1 MKHQASWERIEQLFA
16 AASRMPPAARAAY
29 VNAACGDTRLRLEV
43 MSLLQADAAADGYLE
58 SQPTPASGTA
68 CPGFTLTAGDRLGP
82 WQVRAP
88 LGRGGMGEVYLGER
102 ADGAF
107 HQTVALK
114 LLRHE
119 AVGQVERF
127 HAERQIL
134 ARLEHPGI
142 ARLLDGGISADGRPW
157 AALEY
162 VEGQPIDRYCR
173 QQASTPEDRLR
184 LLLQVCNAV
193 AHAHRNLV
201 VHRDIK
207 PSNILVDDSGRAR
220 LLDFGIAKPVADD
233 AASTLTQAVLT
244 PDWCAPE
251 QLAGEPITT
260 ATDIHALG
268 LLLFELLAGAP
279 PWPMQGQPL
288 ARALRLM
295 LDTPAPPMRVAA
307 APGAAFLQ
315 APHRLRNDLEAIV
328 ARCLRREPE
337 HRYPTVDALREDI
350 QRALDGA
357 PVAAREG
364 ARLYV
369 LGRLLRRHRWPAA
382 AAAAVLAT
390 LTAGLV
396 GTAWQA
402 QRAEQQ
408 AAQATAVRNYLVQLF
423 KASDP
428 RVASDRPRGQ
438 ISARELLD
446 IGSARLD
453 SEFADRPELQ
463 LEMLGLTAEIYRALG
478 ERERYA
484 ALQASQVA
492 LAQRLHGDHHP
503 AVIHAL
509 LMEADDARQ
518 HDDHA
523 AALAL
528 VDRADPLIR
537 RAGLDRS
544 ALRARWWLHRANAL
558 EADLPQW
565 PARVQALE
573 EATRLFEHAAPDD
586 WDRVV
591 VLANLGTAYW
601 ERGQSGD
608 AARSRDWLRRALTA
622 AETARERDDG
632 ELQVMFANL
641 GHMEAFLGSAAAADA
656 AFATATSLARQTH
669 GEHNRRYWHAAAG
682 WAGLLHEIGERE
694 RALAIFEALQPL
706 LPDSPAD
713 DERSTVALARAT
725 HGIALLR
732 EGRPRAALPLLEAAE
747 RDYRLSAAH
756 RYQIHHAQQ
765 GLGEALAALGRHQ
778 EASHWLQQSLQG
790 READNPADSVPV
802 LDIRSRW
809 GGFLL
814 ARGEAGEARRQYTR
828 VLADAGQR
836 RLTSVA
842 LAQAGL
848 ARLALDE
855 GDIAAALRHA
865 RDAIATHEGSEGLRD
880 ARVAPELW
888 WLHARAL
895 AQAGDAAQA
904 RGWAARA
911 VDGYR
916 LHHHPDS
923 AERAAADVWLTRLPG
938 PD

>member
-16 AASRMPPAARAAY
+16 AASRLPPAARAAY
-29 VNAACGDTRLRLEV
+29 VNAVCSDEQVHAEV
-43 MSLLQADAAADGYLE
+43 MSLLQADASAEGYLD
-58 SQPTPASGTA
+58 SSPAPASGMTDA
-68 CPGFTLTAGDRLGP
+68 GFTLSSGDRLGP
-82 WQVRAP
+82 WLVCAP
-88 LGRGGMGEVYLGER
+88 LDHGGMGEVYLGER

-119 AVGQVERF
+119 AVAQVERF
-127 HAERQIL
+127 HAEREIL

-142 ARLLDGGISADGRPW
+142 ARLLDGGISTDGRPW

-162 VEGQPIDRYCR
+162 VEGEPIDRYCR
-173 QQASTPEDRLR
+173 QHALPAENRLH
-184 LLLQVCNAV
+184 LLLQVCDAV
-193 AHAHRNLV
+193 DHAHRNLV

-207 PSNILVDDSGRAR
+207 PSNILVDAAGRAR
-220 LLDFGIAKPVADD
+220 LLDFGIAKPIVD
-233 AASTLTQAVLT
+233 AAAPTLTQAVLT

-251 QLAGEPITT
+251 QLAGEPVTT

-268 LLLFELLAGAP
+268 LLLFHLLTDTR
-279 PWPMQGQPL
+279 PWPLQGQPL
-288 ARALRLM
+288 VRTVRLM
-295 LDTPAPPMRVAA
+295 LDTPAPPMRAVAA
-307 APGAAFLQ
+307 AGTALAH
-315 APHRLRNDLEAIV
+315 APHRLRSDLEAIV

-337 HRYPTVDALREDI
+337 RRYVTVDALHQDI

-369 LGRLLRRHRWPAA
+369 LGRLLRRYRWPVAA
-382 AAAAVLAT
+382 TATLLMT

-402 QRAEQQ
+402 RRAEQQ
-408 AAQATAVRNYLVQLF
+408 AAQATAIRNYLVQLF

-428 RVASDRPRGQ
+428 RIASDRPRGQ
-438 ISARELLD
+438 ITARELLD

-492 LAQRLHGDHHP
+492 LARQLHGDHHP

-509 LMEADDARQ
+509 LLEADDARQ

-523 AALAL
+523 TALAL
-528 VDRADPLIR
+528 VERADPLIR
-537 RAGLDRS
+537 RAGLDHS

-558 EADLPQW
+558 EADLSQW

-573 EATRLFEHAAPDD
+573 EATRLFERTAPDD
-586 WDRVV
+586 WDRVIT
-591 VLANLGTAYW
+591 LANLATAYW
-601 ERGQSGD
+601 ERGQHGD
-608 AARSRDWLRRALTA
+608 AAHSRDWLRRALTV
-622 AETARERDDG
+622 AESARERDDG
-632 ELQVMFANL
+632 ELQVMYANL
-641 GHMEAFLGSAAAADA
+641 GHLEAFLGSAADAEA
-656 AFATATSLARQTH
+656 AFATAASLTQQTH

-706 LPDSPAD
+706 LPAEPAA
-713 DERSTVALARAT
+713 DERGTVALARAA

-732 EGRPRAALPLLEAAE
+732 EGRPQVALPLLEAAE

-756 RYQIHHAQQ
+756 RYQIHYAQQ
-765 GLGEALAALGRHQ
+765 GLGEALAALGRHP
-778 EASHWLQQSLQG
+778 EARHWLQQSLQG

-814 ARGEAGEARRQYTR
+814 ARGEIGEARRQLTR
-828 VLADAGQR
+828 VLADAGPR
-836 RLTSVA
+836 RLPSVA

-848 ARLALDE
+848 ARLALEE
-855 GDIAAALRHA
+855 GDTAAALRHSG
-865 RDAIATHEGSEGLRD
+865 DALATHDRSEGLRD
-880 ARVAPELW
+880 ARLAPELW

-895 AQAGDAAQA
+895 AQAGNAAQA
-904 RGWAARA
+904 RGWAERA

-916 LHHHPDS
+916 RHHHPDS
-923 AERAAADVWLTRLPG
+923 AERAAAEAWLARLERAP
-938 PD
+938 